1 MYTNENVD
9 FWNIYFVGAACLYYL
24 IRHLGER
31 SEAAE
36 RIEVELGRPA
46 PLSLDSLSVPVKQ
59 RLMRSLLNSIHRH
72 TDKSAMARNGVLAI
86 WQFKIPE
93 DPALLYRYLI
103 LLYHMSK
110 KACPIL

>member
-1 MYTNENVD
+1 MEY
-9 FWNIYFVGAACLYYL
+9 FFVGAACLYYL

-59 RLMRSLLNSIHRH
+59 RIMRSLLNSIHRH
-72 TDKSAMARNGVLAI
+72 KDKSAMARNGVLAI

-110 KACPIL
+110 KSCPIL